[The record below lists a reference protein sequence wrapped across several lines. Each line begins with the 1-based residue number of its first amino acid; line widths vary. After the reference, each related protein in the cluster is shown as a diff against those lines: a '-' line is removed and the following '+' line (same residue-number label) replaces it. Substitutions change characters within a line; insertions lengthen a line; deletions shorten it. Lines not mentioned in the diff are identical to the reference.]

1 MTTIELSVEV
11 ARPSPESAAR
21 LEAAGYTLFRSALG
35 WRVVFVTTLVGVNSL
50 RSHAHLVT
58 RELLHDFALTPL
70 TEPPTVSLHDP
81 DGDIDLMI
89 ASLVLDDAR
98 RASDP
103 DPLQVFSRRE
113 LRRGRPAAARNLYR
127 PK

>member
-1 MTTIELSVEV
+1 MPTIELSIEV
-11 ARPSPESAAR
+11 ARPTPESAAR

-35 WRVVFVTTLVGVNSL
+35 WRVVFVTTLVGSQSL
-50 RSHAHLVT
+50 RSHAHLVA
-58 RELLHDFALTPL
+58 RELVYDFGLTAL

-81 DGDIDLMI
+81 DGDIDLMM

-103 DPLQVFSRRE
+103 DPLRILSRKELKRVRVRVRE
-113 LRRGRPAAARNLYR
+113 TPQAN
-127 PK
+127 K